1 MSIQKENSSFENQ
14 SNTTVR
20 ELKRMPSYLE
30 KRSIRYPIFGLMGIT
45 VVLLG
50 LLAYYNWLLS
60 ILGVILFF
68 PPFYYI
74 FKVDAMQKKETEEY
88 ITTLSYRVKKVG
100 EEALLEMPIGIML
113 INDEYFIE
121 WTNPFL
127 ASCFDEDTLV
137 GRSLYDVG
145 DLLIPLIKQEV
156 ETEIITLHDR
166 KFRVILK
173 LEERL
178 LYFFDVTEQTEI
190 EKMYQEERT
199 VLSIIFL
206 DNYDDL
212 TQGMDDQTR
221 SSMNNVVTSILNKWA
236 VDNGVF
242 LKRVSSERF
251 IAVYNEQILQ
261 QLEKGKF
268 TILDEVRETT
278 SKHNIPLTLSIG
290 VGTGVSSLP
299 ELGVLAQ
306 SSLDLALG
314 RGGDQ
319 VAIKQTNGKVKFF
332 GGKTNPVEKR
342 TRVRARVIAHALKEL
357 ITESDKVIIMG
368 HKNPDM
374 DAIGAAIGIQKI
386 AEMNKRDGYIV
397 VNFQEIDTGIQR
409 LMAEIQKKEELF
421 AKFISPAQALEIAT
435 EDTLLV
441 VVDTHKP
448 SMVIEEKLINRL
460 EHVVVIDH
468 HRRAEEFIKN
478 PLLVY
483 MEPYASSTAELVTE
497 LLEYQPK
504 NGKVEM
510 LEATALLA
518 GIIVDTKSFSL
529 RTGSRTFDA
538 ASYLRSLGADT
549 VLVQK
554 FLKEDVETYIKR
566 SKIIENVY
574 FYREGIAIAKGQP
587 DEEYSQVLIAQTADT
602 LLTMDGVIA
611 SFVISRRSEYT
622 VGVSARSLGDVNVQ
636 VIMENLEGGGHL
648 TNAAT
653 QLSDVSL
660 DEVEERLQNVIDEYM
675 EGRKKA

>member
-1 MSIQKENSSFENQ
+1 
-14 SNTTVR
+14 
-20 ELKRMPSYLE
+20 MPSYLE

-50 LLAYYNWLLS
+50 ILAYYNWLFAL
-60 ILGVILFF
+60 IGLFLVIL
-68 PPFYYI
+68 PFYYLFQLI
-74 FKVDAMQKKETEEY
+74 QKHRKETEEY
-88 ITTLSYRVKKVG
+88 ISTLSYRVKKVG
-100 EEALLEMPIGIML
+100 EEALMEMPIGIML
-113 INDEYFIE
+113 INDDYYIE

-137 GRSLYDVG
+137 GRSLYDVA
-145 DLLIPLIKQEV
+145 DSLVPLIKQEV

-166 KFRVILK
+166 KFRVIHK
-173 LEERL
+173 PEERL

-199 VLSIIFL
+199 VIAIIFL
-206 DNYDDL
+206 DNYDEL
-212 TQGMDDQTR
+212 TQGMDDQTK
-221 SSMNNVVTSILNKWA
+221 SSLNSLVTQILNKWA
-236 VDNGVF
+236 QDNGVF

-251 IAVYNEQILQ
+251 IAVFNEHILQ
-261 QLEKGKF
+261 LLEKGKF
-268 TILDEVRETT
+268 TILDDVRETT
-278 SKHNIPLTLSIG
+278 SKQNVPLTLSVG

-299 ELGVLAQ
+299 ELGSLAQ

-342 TRVRARVIAHALKEL
+342 TRVRARVISHALKEL
-357 ITESDKVIIMG
+357 ISESDKVIIMG
-368 HKNPDM
+368 HKSPDM
-374 DAIGAAIGIQKI
+374 DAIGAAIGIQKV
-386 AEMNKRDGYIV
+386 ARLNQREGYVV
-397 VNFQEIDTGIQR
+397 VNFNELDTGVR
-409 LMAEIQKKEELF
+409 RMMKEIEKNEELF
-421 AKFISPAQALEIAT
+421 SKFITPEQAMEIAT
-435 EDTLLV
+435 DDTLLV

-448 SMVIEEKLINRL
+448 SMVIEEKLLHKI

-468 HRRAEEFIKN
+468 HRRAEEFIHN

-504 NGKVEM
+504 NGRIEM

-538 ASYLRSLGADT
+538 ASYLRGQGADT

-554 FLKEDVETYIKR
+554 FLKEDVDTYIKR
-566 SKIIENVY
+566 AKLIETVQ

-587 DEEYSQVLIAQTADT
+587 DQIFDQVLIAQTADT
-602 LLTMDGVIA
+602 LLTMDGVVA
-611 SFVISRRSEYT
+611 SFVISNRSENMI
-622 VGVSARSLGDVNVQ
+622 GVSARSLGDINVQ

-653 QLSDVSL
+653 QLHDATLDDV
-660 DEVEERLQNVIDEYM
+660 EARLKEAIDEYF
-675 EGRKKA
+675 EGRKKE

>member
-1 MSIQKENSSFENQ
+1 
-14 SNTTVR
+14 
-20 ELKRMPSYLE
+20 MPSYLE
-30 KRSIRYPIFGLMGIT
+30 KRSIRYPIYGLMGIT

-50 LLAYYNWLLS
+50 LLAYYNW
-60 ILGVILFF
+60 ILGVIGVLLAFL
-68 PPFYYI
+68 PFYYI
-74 FKVDAMQKKETEEY
+74 FKMDATQRKETEDY

-100 EEALLEMPIGIML
+100 EEALMEMPIGIML
-113 INDEYFIE
+113 INDDYYIE

-145 DLLIPLIKQEV
+145 DILVPLIKQEV

-173 LEERL
+173 LDERL

-199 VLSIIFL
+199 VLSIIYL

-221 SSMNNVVTSILNKWA
+221 SSLNNIVTSILNKWA
-236 VDNGVF
+236 LDNGVF

-251 IAVYNEQILQ
+251 IAVFNEQILH

-278 SKHNIPLTLSIG
+278 SKQNVPLTLSIG

-299 ELGVLAQ
+299 ELGILAQ

-357 ITESDKVIIMG
+357 ITASDKVIIMG

-374 DAIGAAIGIQKI
+374 DAIGAAIGIRKI
-386 AEMNKRDGYIV
+386 AQMNQREGYIV
-397 VNFQEIDTGIQR
+397 VNFQEIDTGVQR
-409 LMAEIQKKEELF
+409 LMTEIQKNEELF

-448 SMVIEEKLINRL
+448 SMVIEERLIHKMD
-460 EHVVVIDH
+460 HVVVIDH
-468 HRRAEEFIKN
+468 HRRAEEFINN

-504 NGKVEM
+504 HGRVEM

-554 FLKEDVETYIKR
+554 FLKEDVETYIRR

-574 FYREGIAIAKGQP
+574 FYREGIAIAKSQP
-587 DEEYSQVLIAQTADT
+587 DQELNQVLIAQTADT

-611 SFVISRRSEYT
+611 SFVISKRSEYT
-622 VGVSARSLGDVNVQ
+622 VGVSARSLGDLNVQ

-653 QLSDVSL
+653 QLADVTI
-660 DEVEERLQNVIDEYM
+660 DEVEERLKIAIDEYI
-675 EGRKKA
+675 EGRKKG

>member
-1 MSIQKENSSFENQ
+1 
-14 SNTTVR
+14 
-20 ELKRMPSYLE
+20 MPSYLE

-50 LLAYYNWLLS
+50 ILAYYNWLFALIGLFLA
-60 ILGVILFF
+60 IL
-68 PPFYYI
+68 PFYYL
-74 FKVDAMQKKETEEY
+74 FQLNQKHRKETEEY
-88 ITTLSYRVKKVG
+88 ISTLSYRVKKVG
-100 EEALLEMPIGIML
+100 EEALMEMPIGIML
-113 INDEYFIE
+113 INDDYYIE

-137 GRSLYDVG
+137 GRSLYDVA
-145 DLLIPLIKQEV
+145 DSLVPLIKQEV

-166 KFRVILK
+166 KFRVIHK
-173 LEERL
+173 PEERL

-190 EKMYQEERT
+190 EKLYQEERT
-199 VLSIIFL
+199 VIAIIFL
-206 DNYDDL
+206 DNYDEL
-212 TQGMDDQTR
+212 TQAMDDQTK
-221 SSMNNVVTSILNKWA
+221 SSLNSLVTQILNKWA
-236 VDNGVF
+236 QDNGVF

-251 IAVYNEQILQ
+251 IAVFNEHILQ
-261 QLEKGKF
+261 LLEKGKF
-268 TILDEVRETT
+268 TILDDVRETT
-278 SKHNIPLTLSIG
+278 SKQNVPLTLSVG

-299 ELGVLAQ
+299 ELGSLAQ

-342 TRVRARVIAHALKEL
+342 TRVRARVISHALKEL
-357 ITESDKVIIMG
+357 ISESDKVIIMG
-368 HKNPDM
+368 HKSPDM
-374 DAIGAAIGIQKI
+374 DAIGAAIGIQKV
-386 AEMNKRDGYIV
+386 ARLNQREGYVV
-397 VNFQEIDTGIQR
+397 VNFNELDTGVR
-409 LMAEIQKKEELF
+409 RMMKEIEKNEELF
-421 AKFISPAQALEIAT
+421 SKFITPEQAMEIAT
-435 EDTLLV
+435 DDTLLV

-448 SMVIEEKLINRL
+448 SMVIEEKLLHSI

-468 HRRAEEFIKN
+468 HRRAEEFIHN

-504 NGKVEM
+504 NGRIEM

-538 ASYLRSLGADT
+538 ASYLRGQGADT

-554 FLKEDVETYIKR
+554 FLKEDVDTYIKR
-566 SKIIENVY
+566 AKLIETVQ
-574 FYREGIAIAKGQP
+574 FYKEGIAIAKGEP
-587 DEEYSQVLIAQTADT
+587 DQIFDQVLIAQTADT
-602 LLTMDGVIA
+602 LLTMDGVVA
-611 SFVISRRSEYT
+611 SFVISNRSENMI
-622 VGVSARSLGDVNVQ
+622 GVSARSLGDINVQ

-653 QLSDVSL
+653 QLQDATLDDV
-660 DEVEERLQNVIDEYM
+660 EVRLKEAIDEYF
-675 EGRKKA
+675 EGRKKE